1 MTRIDSARRRLLR
14 TPRPVSRGRTGQGVP
29 ARRHA
34 GTGWI
39 VRQTGFY
46 VIERLVAF
54 SVRRRWLVLVAAA
67 LITVAGVVAAAH
79 LFRINTDV
87 ERLIEPSVSWRQDE
101 IAFEKAFPQRTNLV
115 AAVIDGET
123 PEIAE
128 EAAARFA
135 EALKSHRSEIETVYR
150 PDGGPFFDRNG
161 LLLMSQEELEQTTQR
176 LIEQQGLLGP
186 LAADPSL
193 RGVMRVLNLGVKGVK
208 SGDAKLEDLAQPMTQ
223 IDETLRKVLDGQ
235 RARMSW
241 QTLLA
246 GGRSETT
253 DKRKFV
259 MIQPVLDYNALEP
272 GREATKLIRRVAAEQ
287 NIDAAHGLRIR
298 LTGPVA
304 VADDEFATLADDAF
318 LNYSLTT
325 AAIVLFLWLAL
336 RSGPLVVAVLITTF
350 SGLVVTAALGLAM
363 VGELNPISVA
373 FAALFVGLGIDF
385 GIQFAVRY
393 RADRY
398 ELGNVEAALRGAA
411 RGVGW
416 SLTLA
421 AISLLAGFFAFLPT
435 QFRGVSELGLIAGVG
450 MIVAYLFALT
460 LLPAL
465 IAVFN
470 PRGEKRAVETTWM
483 AGVDHWIVEH
493 RKWVLIFVGLIT
505 LAGIPLLLKLPFDSN
520 PMHLRSPK
528 VESIA
533 TYLDLIKDPATSPNS
548 IDVLAPN
555 VDAVPAL
562 SKRLEGLDAV
572 AKVISID
579 TFVPRDQ
586 DQKLATI
593 QETAQLLAPALNP
606 VRKPPP
612 PTDAENVKALKE
624 TAAALKSIAN
634 GDSAGAKAADRL
646 SGTLDT
652 LAAAQAEK
660 REAASVALT
669 TDLKTLMSRL
679 SGLLDPK
686 KITLDNLPKPLKAE
700 WVTSDGR
707 ARIEVHPKGD
717 SNDDE
722 VLRRFAKE
730 VQTVDPHA
738 TGAPIATTESSYTIL
753 GAFVQAGLTALAL
766 IFILLSVA
774 LRKPWDVAMTLGPLV
789 LATLWTLMALKVI
802 GMPLNFANIIALPLM
817 LAVGVAFHIYYV
829 IAWRAGVVDMLAS
842 SLTRAI
848 FFSALTTGTAFGSLM
863 LSSHPGTASM
873 GELLALS
880 LFFTLIAAFFVVPA
894 FLGPPPKQPDAD
906 RPEGTEAGRQ
916 SGEVAREHAAV
927 K

>member
-1 MTRIDSARRRLLR
+1 M
-14 TPRPVSRGRTGQGVP
+14 
-29 ARRHA
+29 
-34 GTGWI
+34 
-39 VRQTGFY
+39 
-46 VIERLVAF
+46 IERLVAF

-67 LITVAGVVAAAH
+67 LLTVAGVGAAAH

-87 ERLIEPSVSWRQDE
+87 ERLIEPSVSWRKDE

-135 EALKSHRSEIETVYR
+135 EALKAHRSEIETVYR

-193 RGVMRVLNLGVKGVK
+193 RGVMRVLSLGVKGVK
-208 SGDAKLEDLAQPMTQ
+208 SGDAKLEDLAQPMEQ
-223 IDETLRKVLDGQ
+223 IDGTLRKVLDGQ

-253 DKRKFV
+253 DTRKFV

-272 GREATKLIRRVAAEQ
+272 GREATKLIRRLAAEQ

-336 RSGPLVVAVLITTF
+336 RSGPLVISVLITTF
-350 SGLVVTAALGLAM
+350 AGLVVTAALGLIM

-398 ELGNVEAALRGAA
+398 ELGSVDAALRGAA

-421 AISLLAGFFAFLPT
+421 AVSLLAGFFAFLPT

-450 MIVAYLFALT
+450 MIVAYLFSLT

-483 AGVDHWIVEH
+483 AGVDHWIIEH
-493 RKWVLIFVGLIT
+493 RKWVLIFVGVIT
-505 LAGIPLLLKLPFDSN
+505 VAGIPLLLKLPFDSN

-606 VRKPPP
+606 ARKPPP

-624 TAAALKSIAN
+624 TAAALKTIAN

-652 LAAAQAEK
+652 LAAAPAEK

-894 FLGPPPKQPDAD
+894 FLGPPPKQPDAE
-906 RPEGTEAGRQ
+906 RPEGKETGRPP
-916 SGEVAREHAAV
+916 GTVAREHATV

>member
-1 MTRIDSARRRLLR
+1 M
-14 TPRPVSRGRTGQGVP
+14 
-29 ARRHA
+29 
-34 GTGWI
+34 
-39 VRQTGFY
+39 
-46 VIERLVAF
+46 IERLVAF

-67 LITVAGVVAAAH
+67 LLTVAGAGAAAH

-87 ERLIEPSVSWRQDE
+87 ERLIEPSVPWRQDE

-115 AAVIDGET
+115 AAVIDGQT

-193 RGVMRVLNLGVKGVK
+193 RGVMRVLTLGVKGVK

-223 IDETLRKVLDGQ
+223 IDDTLRKVLDGQ

-253 DKRKFV
+253 DTRKFV

-325 AAIVLFLWLAL
+325 AAIVLFLGLAL
-336 RSGPLVVAVLITTF
+336 RSAPLVAAVLITTF
-350 SGLVVTAALGLAM
+350 AGLVVTAALGLLM

-398 ELGNVEAALRGAA
+398 ELGSVDAALRGAA

-421 AISLLAGFFAFLPT
+421 AVSLLAGFFAFLPT

-450 MIVAYLFALT
+450 MIVAYLFSLT

-470 PRGEKRAVETTWM
+470 PKGEKRAVETTWM
-483 AGVDHWIVEH
+483 AGVDHWIIEH

-505 LAGIPLLLKLPFDSN
+505 VAGIPLLLKLPFDSN

-555 VDAVPAL
+555 VEAVPAL
-562 SKRLEGLDAV
+562 SERLLKLDSV

-606 VRKPPP
+606 ARKPPP
-612 PTDAENVKALKE
+612 PTDAENVKALKD
-624 TAAALKSIAN
+624 TAAALKTIAS
-634 GDSAGAKAADRL
+634 GDNAGAKAAARL

-652 LAAAQAEK
+652 LADAPAEK

-717 SNDDE
+717 SNDDQ
-722 VLRRFAKE
+722 VLRHFAKE
-730 VQTVDPHA
+730 VLSIDPHA
-738 TGAPIATTESSYTIL
+738 TGAPVATTESSYTIL

-880 LFFTLIAAFFVVPA
+880 LFFTLVAAFFVVPA

-906 RPEGTEAGRQ
+906 RPEGTEAGRPP
-916 SGEVAREHAAV
+916 GEVAREHAAV

>member
-1 MTRIDSARRRLLR
+1 MQDA
-14 TPRPVSRGRTGQGVP
+14 SRCVAGQ
-29 ARRHA
+29 A
-34 GTGWI
+34 GSSG
-39 VRQTGFY
+39 QAGFY

-54 SVRRRWLVLVAAA
+54 SVRRRWLVLVTAAI
-67 LITVAGVVAAAH
+67 LTVAGVAAAAH

-87 ERLIEPSVSWRQDE
+87 ERLIDPSVPWRQDE

-115 AAVIDGET
+115 AAVIDGAT

-135 EALKSHRSEIETVYR
+135 DALKTHRSEIETVYR

-161 LLLMSQEELEQTTQR
+161 LLLMSQQELEQTTQR

-193 RGVMRVLNLGVKGVK
+193 RGVMRVLSLGVKGVK
-208 SGDAKLEDLAQPMTQ
+208 SGDAKIDDLAQPMTQ
-223 IDETLRKVLDGQ
+223 IDDTLRKVLAGE

-246 GGRSETT
+246 GGKTQVT
-253 DKRKFV
+253 DTRKFV

-272 GREATKLIRRVAAEQ
+272 GREATQLIRRIAAEQ
-287 NIDAAHGLRIR
+287 NIDSAHGLRIR

-325 AAIVLFLWLAL
+325 AAIVLFLALAL
-336 RSGPLVVAVLITTF
+336 HSAPLVVAVLITTF
-350 SGLVVTAALGLAM
+350 AGLVVTAALGLAM

-398 ELGNVEAALRGAA
+398 ETGDCDTAIRAAS

-421 AISLLAGFFAFLPT
+421 AVSLLAGFFAFLPT
-435 QFRGVSELGLIAGVG
+435 KFRGVSELGLIAGVG
-450 MIVAYLFALT
+450 MIVAYLFSLT

-483 AGVDHWIVEH
+483 AGVDHWIIEH

-505 LAGIPLLLKLPFDSN
+505 VAGIPLLLKLPFDSN

-533 TYLDLIKDPATSPNS
+533 TYLDLIKDPATSPNT
-548 IDVLAPN
+548 IDVLAPD
-555 VDAVPAL
+555 VAAVPAL
-562 SKRLEGLDAV
+562 SQRLLKLDTV
-572 AKVISID
+572 AEVHSID

-606 VRKPPP
+606 SRRPPP
-612 PTDAENVKALKE
+612 PTDADNVKALRE
-624 TAAALKSIAN
+624 TAAALKTIAGGSEPGN
-634 GDSAGAKAADRL
+634 KAADRL
-646 SGTLDT
+646 SATLET
-652 LAAAQAEK
+652 LASAPAEK

-686 KITLDNLPKPLKAE
+686 KITLDNLPKQLKAE
-700 WVTSDGR
+700 WVTADGR

-717 SNDDE
+717 SNNDE

-753 GAFVQAGLTALAL
+753 GAFVQAGITALVL
-766 IFILLSVA
+766 IFIILSVA

-880 LFFTLIAAFFVVPA
+880 LFFTLLAAFFVVPA
-894 FLGPPPKQPDAD
+894 FLGPPPKQPDAN
-906 RPEGTEAGRQ
+906 RPEGDAAALPPGGT
-916 SGEVAREHAAV
+916 VARETAAV

>member
-1 MTRIDSARRRLLR
+1 M
-14 TPRPVSRGRTGQGVP
+14 
-29 ARRHA
+29 
-34 GTGWI
+34 
-39 VRQTGFY
+39 
-46 VIERLVAF
+46 IEGLVAF
-54 SVRRRWLVLVAAA
+54 SVRRRWLVLITAAILTIVGVA
-67 LITVAGVVAAAH
+67 AAAH

-87 ERLIEPSVSWRQDE
+87 ERLIDPSVSWRKDE

-135 EALKSHRSEIETVYR
+135 EALKAHRSEIETVYR

-193 RGVMRVLNLGVKGVK
+193 RGVMRVLSLGVKGVK
-208 SGDAKLEDLAQPMTQ
+208 SGDAKLEDLAQPMEQ
-223 IDETLRKVLDGQ
+223 IDGTLRKVLDGQ

-253 DKRKFV
+253 DTRKFV

-272 GREATKLIRRVAAEQ
+272 GREATKLIRRLAAEQ

-336 RSGPLVVAVLITTF
+336 RSGPLVISVLITTF
-350 SGLVVTAALGLAM
+350 AGLVVTAALGLIM

-398 ELGNVEAALRGAA
+398 ELGSVDAALRGAA

-421 AISLLAGFFAFLPT
+421 AVSLLAGFFAFLPT

-450 MIVAYLFALT
+450 MIVAYLFSLT

-483 AGVDHWIVEH
+483 AGVDHWIIEH
-493 RKWVLIFVGLIT
+493 RKWVLIFVGVIT
-505 LAGIPLLLKLPFDSN
+505 VAGIPLLLKLPFDSN

-606 VRKPPP
+606 ARKPPP

-624 TAAALKSIAN
+624 TAAALKTIAN

-652 LAAAQAEK
+652 LAAAPAEK

-894 FLGPPPKQPDAD
+894 FLGPPPKQPDAE
-906 RPEGTEAGRQ
+906 RPEGKEAGRPP
-916 SGEVAREHAAV
+916 GTVAREHATV

>member
-1 MTRIDSARRRLLR
+1 M
-14 TPRPVSRGRTGQGVP
+14 
-29 ARRHA
+29 
-34 GTGWI
+34 
-39 VRQTGFY
+39 
-46 VIERLVAF
+46 IERLVAF

-67 LITVAGVVAAAH
+67 LLTVAGVGAAAH

-87 ERLIEPSVSWRQDE
+87 ERLIEPSVSWRKDE

-135 EALKSHRSEIETVYR
+135 EALKAHRSEIETVYR

-193 RGVMRVLNLGVKGVK
+193 RGVMRVLSLGVKGVK
-208 SGDAKLEDLAQPMTQ
+208 SGDAKLEDLAQPMEQ
-223 IDETLRKVLDGQ
+223 IDGTLRKVLDGQ

-253 DKRKFV
+253 DTRKFV

-272 GREATKLIRRVAAEQ
+272 GREATKLIRRLAAEQ

-336 RSGPLVVAVLITTF
+336 RSGPLVISVLITTF
-350 SGLVVTAALGLAM
+350 AGLVVTAALGLIM

-398 ELGNVEAALRGAA
+398 ELGSVDAALRGAA

-421 AISLLAGFFAFLPT
+421 AVSLLAGFFAFLPT

-450 MIVAYLFALT
+450 MIVAYLFSLT

-483 AGVDHWIVEH
+483 AGVDHWIIEH
-493 RKWVLIFVGLIT
+493 RKWVLIFVGVIT
-505 LAGIPLLLKLPFDSN
+505 VAGIPLLLKLPFDSN

-562 SKRLEGLDAV
+562 SKRLVGLDAV

-606 VRKPPP
+606 ARKPPP

-624 TAAALKSIAN
+624 TAAALKTIAN

-652 LAAAQAEK
+652 LAAAPAEK

-894 FLGPPPKQPDAD
+894 FLGPPPKQPDAE
-906 RPEGTEAGRQ
+906 RPEGKETGRPP
-916 SGEVAREHAAV
+916 GTVAREHATV

>member
-1 MTRIDSARRRLLR
+1 M
-14 TPRPVSRGRTGQGVP
+14 
-29 ARRHA
+29 
-34 GTGWI
+34 
-39 VRQTGFY
+39 
-46 VIERLVAF
+46 IERLVAF

-67 LITVAGVVAAAH
+67 LLTVAGAGTAAH
-79 LFRINTDV
+79 MFRINTDV
-87 ERLIEPSVSWRQDE
+87 ERLIEPSVPWRQDE

-128 EAAARFA
+128 EGAARFA

-193 RGVMRVLNLGVKGVK
+193 RGVMRVLSLGVKGVK

-223 IDETLRKVLDGQ
+223 IDETLRKALDGQ

-350 SGLVVTAALGLAM
+350 SGLVVTAALGLLM

-398 ELGNVEAALRGAA
+398 ELGDVDSALRGAA

-435 QFRGVSELGLIAGVG
+435 KFRGVSELGLIAGVG
-450 MIVAYLFALT
+450 MIVAYLFSLT

-483 AGVDHWIVEH
+483 AGVDHWIIEH

-505 LAGIPLLLKLPFDSN
+505 VAGIPLLLKLPFDSN

-555 VDAVPAL
+555 VDAVPEL
-562 SKRLEGLDAV
+562 TKRLEGLEAV

-593 QETAQLLAPALNP
+593 QETAQLLGPALNP
-606 VRKPPP
+606 ARKPPP
-612 PTDAENVKALKE
+612 PTDAENVKALKD
-624 TAAALKSIAN
+624 TAAALKTIAG

-652 LAAAQAEK
+652 LAAAPAEK

-679 SGLLDPK
+679 AGLLDPK

-717 SNDDE
+717 SNNDE
-722 VLRRFAKE
+722 VLRRFANE

-738 TGAPIATTESSYTIL
+738 TGAPVATTESSYTIL

-848 FFSALTTGTAFGSLM
+848 FFSAMTTGTAFGSLI

-894 FLGPPPKQPDAD
+894 FLGPPPKHPDAD
-906 RPEGTEAGRQ
+906 RPEGTEAGR
-916 SGEVAREHAAV
+916 SAGEVAREPAAV

>member
-1 MTRIDSARRRLLR
+1 M
-14 TPRPVSRGRTGQGVP
+14 
-29 ARRHA
+29 
-34 GTGWI
+34 
-39 VRQTGFY
+39 
-46 VIERLVAF
+46 IERLVAF

-67 LITVAGVVAAAH
+67 LLTVAGVGAAAH

-87 ERLIEPSVSWRQDE
+87 ERLIEPSVSWRKDE

-135 EALKSHRSEIETVYR
+135 EALKAHRSEIETVYR

-193 RGVMRVLNLGVKGVK
+193 RGVMRVLSLGVKGVK
-208 SGDAKLEDLAQPMTQ
+208 SGDAKLEDLAQPMEQ
-223 IDETLRKVLDGQ
+223 IDGTLRKVLDGQ

-253 DKRKFV
+253 DTRKFV

-272 GREATKLIRRVAAEQ
+272 GREATKLIRRLAAEQ

-336 RSGPLVVAVLITTF
+336 RSGPLVISVLITTF
-350 SGLVVTAALGLAM
+350 AGLVVTAALGLIM

-398 ELGNVEAALRGAA
+398 ELGSVDAALRGAA

-421 AISLLAGFFAFLPT
+421 AVSLLAGFFAFLPT

-450 MIVAYLFALT
+450 MIVAYLFSLT

-483 AGVDHWIVEH
+483 AGVDHWIIEH
-493 RKWVLIFVGLIT
+493 RKWVLIFVGVIT
-505 LAGIPLLLKLPFDSN
+505 VAGIPLLLKLPFDSN

-606 VRKPPP
+606 ARKPPP

-624 TAAALKSIAN
+624 TAAALKTIAN

-652 LAAAQAEK
+652 LAAAPAEK

-686 KITLDNLPKPLKAE
+686 KITLDNLPKPLRAE

-894 FLGPPPKQPDAD
+894 FLGPPPKQPDAE
-906 RPEGTEAGRQ
+906 RPEGKEAGRPP
-916 SGEVAREHAAV
+916 GTVAREHATV

>member
-1 MTRIDSARRRLLR
+1 M
-14 TPRPVSRGRTGQGVP
+14 
-29 ARRHA
+29 
-34 GTGWI
+34 
-39 VRQTGFY
+39 
-46 VIERLVAF
+46 IERLVAF

-67 LITVAGVVAAAH
+67 LLTVAGAGAAAH

-87 ERLIEPSVSWRQDE
+87 ERLIEPSVPWRQDE

-115 AAVIDGET
+115 AAVIDGQT

-193 RGVMRVLNLGVKGVK
+193 RGVMRVLTLGVKGVK

-223 IDETLRKVLDGQ
+223 IDDTLRKVLDGQ

-253 DKRKFV
+253 DTRKFV

-325 AAIVLFLWLAL
+325 AAIVLFLGLAL
-336 RSGPLVVAVLITTF
+336 RSAPLVAAVLITTF
-350 SGLVVTAALGLAM
+350 AGLVVTAALGLLM

-398 ELGNVEAALRGAA
+398 ELGSVDAALRGAA

-421 AISLLAGFFAFLPT
+421 AVSLLAGFFAFLPT

-450 MIVAYLFALT
+450 MIVAYLFSLT

-470 PRGEKRAVETTWM
+470 PKGEKRAVETTWM
-483 AGVDHWIVEH
+483 AGVDHWIIEH

-505 LAGIPLLLKLPFDSN
+505 VAGIPLLLKLPFDSN

-555 VDAVPAL
+555 VEAVPAL
-562 SKRLEGLDAV
+562 SERLLKLDSV

-606 VRKPPP
+606 ARKPPP
-612 PTDAENVKALKE
+612 PTDAENVKALKD
-624 TAAALKSIAN
+624 TAAALKTIAS
-634 GDSAGAKAADRL
+634 GDAAGAKAAARL

-652 LAAAQAEK
+652 LADAPAEK

-717 SNDDE
+717 SNDDQ
-722 VLRRFAKE
+722 VLRHFAKE
-730 VQTVDPHA
+730 VLSIDPHA
-738 TGAPIATTESSYTIL
+738 TGAPVATTESSYTIL

-880 LFFTLIAAFFVVPA
+880 LFFTLVAAFFVVPA

-906 RPEGTEAGRQ
+906 RPEGTEAGRPP
-916 SGEVAREHAAV
+916 GEVAREHAAV

>member
-1 MTRIDSARRRLLR
+1 M
-14 TPRPVSRGRTGQGVP
+14 
-29 ARRHA
+29 
-34 GTGWI
+34 
-39 VRQTGFY
+39 
-46 VIERLVAF
+46 IERLVAF

-67 LITVAGVVAAAH
+67 LLTVAGAGTAAH

-87 ERLIEPSVSWRQDE
+87 ERLIEPSVPWRQDE

-161 LLLMSQEELEQTTQR
+161 LLLMSQEDLEKTTQR

-193 RGVMRVLNLGVKGVK
+193 RGVMRVLTLGVKGVK

-253 DKRKFV
+253 DTRKFV

-272 GREATKLIRRVAAEQ
+272 GREATKLIRRLAAEQ

-398 ELGNVEAALRGAA
+398 ELGSVEAALRGAA

-421 AISLLAGFFAFLPT
+421 AVSLLAGFFAFLPT
-435 QFRGVSELGLIAGVG
+435 KFRGVSELGLIAGVG
-450 MIVAYLFALT
+450 MIVAYLFSLT

-505 LAGIPLLLKLPFDSN
+505 VAGIPLLLKLPFDSN

-555 VDAVPAL
+555 VDAVPEL
-562 SKRLEGLDAV
+562 TKRLEGLDAV

-593 QETAQLLAPALNP
+593 QETAQLLGPALNP
-606 VRKPPP
+606 SRKPPP
-612 PTDAENVKALKE
+612 PTDAENVKALKD
-624 TAAALKSIAN
+624 TAAALKTIAS

-652 LAAAQAEK
+652 LAAAPAEK
-660 REAASVALT
+660 REEASVALT

-717 SNDDE
+717 SNNDE

-738 TGAPIATTESSYTIL
+738 TGAPVATTESSYTIL

-880 LFFTLIAAFFVVPA
+880 LFFTLLAAFFVVPA
-894 FLGPPPKQPDAD
+894 FLGPPPKQPDA
-906 RPEGTEAGRQ
+906 RCPEGEEAGRPP
-916 SGEVAREHAAV
+916 GEVAREPAAV

>member
-1 MTRIDSARRRLLR
+1 M
-14 TPRPVSRGRTGQGVP
+14 
-29 ARRHA
+29 
-34 GTGWI
+34 
-39 VRQTGFY
+39 
-46 VIERLVAF
+46 IERLVAF

-67 LITVAGVVAAAH
+67 LLTVAGVGAAAH

-87 ERLIEPSVSWRQDE
+87 ERLIEPSVSWRKDE

-135 EALKSHRSEIETVYR
+135 EALKAHRSEIETVYR

-193 RGVMRVLNLGVKGVK
+193 RGVMRVLSLGVKGVK
-208 SGDAKLEDLAQPMTQ
+208 SGDAKLEDLAQPMEQ

-253 DKRKFV
+253 DTRKFV

-272 GREATKLIRRVAAEQ
+272 GREATKLIRRLAAEQ

-336 RSGPLVVAVLITTF
+336 RSGPLVISVLITTF
-350 SGLVVTAALGLAM
+350 AGLVVTAALGLIM

-398 ELGNVEAALRGAA
+398 ELGSVDAALRGAA

-421 AISLLAGFFAFLPT
+421 AVSLLAGFFAFLPT

-450 MIVAYLFALT
+450 MIVAYLFSLT

-483 AGVDHWIVEH
+483 AGVDHWIIEH
-493 RKWVLIFVGLIT
+493 RKWVLIFVGVIT
-505 LAGIPLLLKLPFDSN
+505 VAGIPLLLKLPFDSN

-606 VRKPPP
+606 ARKPPP

-624 TAAALKSIAN
+624 TAAALKTIAN

-652 LAAAQAEK
+652 LAAAPAEK

-894 FLGPPPKQPDAD
+894 FLGPPPKQPDAE
-906 RPEGTEAGRQ
+906 RPEGKEAGRPP
-916 SGEVAREHAAV
+916 GTVAREHATV

>member
-1 MTRIDSARRRLLR
+1 M
-14 TPRPVSRGRTGQGVP
+14 
-29 ARRHA
+29 
-34 GTGWI
+34 
-39 VRQTGFY
+39 
-46 VIERLVAF
+46 IERLVAF
-54 SVRRRWLVLVAAA
+54 SVQRRWLVIAMIA
-67 LITVAGVVAAAH
+67 LITAASGGVAAH

-87 ERLIEPSVSWRQDE
+87 ERLIEPSVPWRQDE
-101 IAFEKAFPQRTNLV
+101 IQFEKAFPQRSNLV
-115 AAVIDGET
+115 VAVIDGRT

-128 EAAARFA
+128 EAAVEFA
-135 EALKSHRSEIETVYR
+135 KALAVHKDQIDTVYR

-161 LLLMSQEELEQTTQR
+161 LLLMSQKELEQTTEK

-193 RGVMRVLNLGVKGVK
+193 RGIMRVLAMGAKGVK
-208 SGDAKLEDLAQPMTQ
+208 SGDAKLEDLEQPITR
-223 IDETLRKVLDGQ
+223 IDDTLKTVLSGKP
-235 RARMSW
+235 ARMSW
-241 QTLLA
+241 QELLA
-246 GGRSETT
+246 GGKTEST

-272 GREATKLIRRVAAEQ
+272 GREATKLIRSVAKDLKITEAE
-287 NIDAAHGLRIR
+287 GLRMR

-304 VADDEFATLADDAF
+304 VADDEFATLSDDAF
-318 LNYSLTT
+318 LNYSITT
-325 AAIVLFLWLAL
+325 AAIVLFLFLAL
-336 RSGPLVVAVLITTF
+336 RSGPLVIAVLITTF
-350 SGLVVTAALGLAM
+350 AGLVVTAALGLLM

-398 ELGNVEAALRGAA
+398 EVGEVGAAIRAAA
-411 RGVGW
+411 RGVGV

-421 AISLLAGFFAFLPT
+421 AISLIAGFFAFLPT

-470 PRGEKRAVETTWM
+470 PRGERRAVETTWL
-483 AGVDHWIVEH
+483 AGADHWIVEN
-493 RKWVLIFVGLIT
+493 RKYVLIGVGLIT
-505 LAGIPLLLKLPFDSN
+505 IAGIPLLLKLPFDSN
-520 PMHLRSPK
+520 PMHLRSSK

-533 TYLDLIKDPATSPNS
+533 TYLDLIQDPATSPNTV
-548 IDVLAPN
+548 DALAPN
-555 VDAVPAL
+555 VDGVPAL
-562 SKRLEGLDAV
+562 SDRLLKLEAV
-572 AKVISID
+572 AKVINID

-586 DQKLATI
+586 DQKLQTI
-593 QETAQLLAPALNP
+593 AETAQLLGPALNP
-606 VRKPPP
+606 GKKPPP
-612 PTDAENVKALKE
+612 PTDAENVKAIRE
-624 TAAALKSIAN
+624 TAVALKGIDD
-634 GDSAGAKAADRL
+634 GKSAGGKAAGAL
-646 SGTLDT
+646 SATLDT
-652 LAAAQAEK
+652 LAAAPVTT

-669 TDLKTLMSRL
+669 TDLRTLLRRL
-679 SGLLDPK
+679 GGLLNPE
-686 KITLDNLPKPLKAE
+686 KITLQNLPPQLKAE
-700 WVTSDGR
+700 WVTADGR
-707 ARIEVHPKGD
+707 SRIEVHPKGD
-717 SNDDE
+717 SNNDE
-722 VLRRFAKE
+722 VLRRFAKQ
-730 VQTVDPHA
+730 VQTVAPHA
-738 TGAPIATTESSYTIL
+738 TGAPIATTESSHTIL

-766 IFILLSVA
+766 IFIILSVA

-789 LATLWTLMALKVI
+789 LATLWTLMTLHLV

-829 IAWRAGVVDMLAS
+829 IAWRAGVADMLAS

-848 FFSALTTGTAFGSLM
+848 FFSALTTGTAFGSLV

-873 GELLALS
+873 GKLLALS

-894 FLGPPPKQPDAD
+894 FLGPPPKRPDAK
-906 RPEGTEAGRQ
+906 RPEGKDAGKPAAADRA
-916 SGEVAREHAAV
+916 AREPVAA

>member
-1 MTRIDSARRRLLR
+1 M
-14 TPRPVSRGRTGQGVP
+14 
-29 ARRHA
+29 
-34 GTGWI
+34 
-39 VRQTGFY
+39 
-46 VIERLVAF
+46 IERLVAF

-67 LITVAGVVAAAH
+67 LLTVAGAGAAAH

-87 ERLIEPSVSWRQDE
+87 ERLIEPSVPWRQDE

-115 AAVIDGET
+115 AAVIDGQT

-161 LLLMSQEELEQTTQR
+161 LLLMSQQELEQTTQR

-193 RGVMRVLNLGVKGVK
+193 RGVMRVLTLGVKGVK

-223 IDETLRKVLDGQ
+223 IDDTLRKVLDGQ

-253 DKRKFV
+253 DTRKFV

-325 AAIVLFLWLAL
+325 AAIVLFLGLAL
-336 RSGPLVVAVLITTF
+336 RSAPLVAAVLITTF
-350 SGLVVTAALGLAM
+350 AGLVVTAALGLLM

-398 ELGNVEAALRGAA
+398 ELGSVDAALRGAA

-421 AISLLAGFFAFLPT
+421 AVSLLAGFFAFLPT

-450 MIVAYLFALT
+450 MIVAYLFSLT

-470 PRGEKRAVETTWM
+470 PKGEKRAVETTWM
-483 AGVDHWIVEH
+483 AGVDHWIIEH

-505 LAGIPLLLKLPFDSN
+505 VAGIPLLLKLPFDSN

-555 VDAVPAL
+555 VEAVPAL
-562 SKRLEGLDAV
+562 SERLLKLDSV

-606 VRKPPP
+606 ARKPPP
-612 PTDAENVKALKE
+612 PTDAENVKALKD
-624 TAAALKSIAN
+624 TAAALKTIAT
-634 GDSAGAKAADRL
+634 GDAAGAKAAARL

-652 LAAAQAEK
+652 LADAPAEK

-717 SNDDE
+717 SNDDQ
-722 VLRRFAKE
+722 VLRHFAKE
-730 VQTVDPHA
+730 VLSIDPHA
-738 TGAPIATTESSYTIL
+738 TGAPVATTESSYTIL

-880 LFFTLIAAFFVVPA
+880 LFFTLVAAFFVVPA

-906 RPEGTEAGRQ
+906 RPEGTEAGRPP
-916 SGEVAREHAAV
+916 GEVAREHAAV

>member
-1 MTRIDSARRRLLR
+1 
-14 TPRPVSRGRTGQGVP
+14 
-29 ARRHA
+29 
-34 GTGWI
+34 
-39 VRQTGFY
+39 

-67 LITVAGVVAAAH
+67 LLTVAGAGAAAH

-87 ERLIEPSVSWRQDE
+87 ERLIEPSVPWRQDE

-115 AAVIDGET
+115 AAVIDGQT

-193 RGVMRVLNLGVKGVK
+193 RGVMRVLTLGVKGVK

-223 IDETLRKVLDGQ
+223 IDDTLRKVLDGQ

-253 DKRKFV
+253 DTRKFV

-325 AAIVLFLWLAL
+325 AAIVLFLGLAL
-336 RSGPLVVAVLITTF
+336 RSAPLVAAVLITTF
-350 SGLVVTAALGLAM
+350 AGLVVTAALGLLM

-398 ELGNVEAALRGAA
+398 ELGSVDAALRGAA

-421 AISLLAGFFAFLPT
+421 AVSLLAGFFAFLPT

-450 MIVAYLFALT
+450 MIVAYLFSLT

-470 PRGEKRAVETTWM
+470 PKGEKRAVETTWM
-483 AGVDHWIVEH
+483 AGVDHWIIEH

-505 LAGIPLLLKLPFDSN
+505 VAGIPLLLKLPFDSN

-555 VDAVPAL
+555 VEAVPAL
-562 SKRLEGLDAV
+562 SERLLKLDSV

-606 VRKPPP
+606 ARKPPP
-612 PTDAENVKALKE
+612 PTDAENVKALKD
-624 TAAALKSIAN
+624 TAAALKTIAS
-634 GDSAGAKAADRL
+634 GDAAGAKAAARL

-652 LAAAQAEK
+652 LADAPAEK

-717 SNDDE
+717 SNDDQ
-722 VLRRFAKE
+722 VLRHFAKE
-730 VQTVDPHA
+730 VLSIDPHA
-738 TGAPIATTESSYTIL
+738 TGAPVATTESSYTIL

-880 LFFTLIAAFFVVPA
+880 LFFTLVAAFFVVPA

-906 RPEGTEAGRQ
+906 RPEGTEAGRPP
-916 SGEVAREHAAV
+916 GEVAREHAAV

>member
-1 MTRIDSARRRLLR
+1 M
-14 TPRPVSRGRTGQGVP
+14 
-29 ARRHA
+29 
-34 GTGWI
+34 
-39 VRQTGFY
+39 
-46 VIERLVAF
+46 IERLVAF

-67 LITVAGVVAAAH
+67 LLTVAGAGAAAH

-87 ERLIEPSVSWRQDE
+87 ERLIEPSVSWRKDE

-135 EALKSHRSEIETVYR
+135 EALKAHRSEIETVYR

-161 LLLMSQEELEQTTQR
+161 LLLMSQEELEKTTQR

-193 RGVMRVLNLGVKGVK
+193 RGVMRVLSLGVKGVK
-208 SGDAKLEDLAQPMTQ
+208 SGDAKLEDLAQPMEQ
-223 IDETLRKVLDGQ
+223 IDGTLRKTLDGQ

-253 DKRKFV
+253 DTRKFV

-272 GREATKLIRRVAAEQ
+272 GREATKLIRRLAAEQ

-336 RSGPLVVAVLITTF
+336 RSGPLVISVLITTF
-350 SGLVVTAALGLAM
+350 AGLVVTAALGLIM

-398 ELGNVEAALRGAA
+398 ELGSVDAALRGAA

-421 AISLLAGFFAFLPT
+421 AVSLLAGFFAFLPT

-450 MIVAYLFALT
+450 MIVAYLFSLT

-483 AGVDHWIVEH
+483 AGVDHWIIEH

-593 QETAQLLAPALNP
+593 QETAQLLGPALNP
-606 VRKPPP
+606 ARKPAP
-612 PTDAENVKALKE
+612 PTDAENVKALKD
-624 TAAALKSIAN
+624 TAAALKTIAS

-652 LAAAQAEK
+652 LAAAPAEK

-906 RPEGTEAGRQ
+906 RPEGKEAGRTP
-916 SGEVAREHAAV
+916 GTVAREHATV

>member
-1 MTRIDSARRRLLR
+1 M
-14 TPRPVSRGRTGQGVP
+14 
-29 ARRHA
+29 
-34 GTGWI
+34 
-39 VRQTGFY
+39 
-46 VIERLVAF
+46 IERLVAF

-67 LITVAGVVAAAH
+67 LLTVAGAGAAAH
-79 LFRINTDV
+79 MFRINTDV
-87 ERLIEPSVSWRQDE
+87 ERLIEPSVPWRQDE

-115 AAVIDGET
+115 AAVIDGQT

-161 LLLMSQEELEQTTQR
+161 LLLMSQEELEQTTER

-193 RGVMRVLNLGVKGVK
+193 RGVMRVLALGAKGVK
-208 SGDAKLEDLAQPMTQ
+208 SGDAKLDDLAQPMTQ
-223 IDETLRKVLDGQ
+223 IDETLRKTLDGQ

-246 GGRSETT
+246 GGRSQTT
-253 DKRKFV
+253 DTRKFV

-350 SGLVVTAALGLAM
+350 SGLVVTAALGLLM

-398 ELGNVEAALRGAA
+398 ELGDVDSALRGAA

-435 QFRGVSELGLIAGVG
+435 KFRGVSELGLIAGVG
-450 MIVAYLFALT
+450 MIVAYLFSLT

-483 AGVDHWIVEH
+483 AGVDHWIIEH

-505 LAGIPLLLKLPFDSN
+505 VAGIPLLLKLPFDSN

-555 VDAVPAL
+555 VDAVPEL
-562 SKRLEGLDAV
+562 TKRLEGLEAV

-593 QETAQLLAPALNP
+593 QETAQLLGPALNP
-606 VRKPPP
+606 ARKPPP
-612 PTDAENVKALKE
+612 PTDAENVKALKD
-624 TAAALKSIAN
+624 TAAALKTFAG

-652 LAAAQAEK
+652 LAAAPAEK

-717 SNDDE
+717 SNNDE

-738 TGAPIATTESSYTIL
+738 TGAPVATTESSYTIL

-848 FFSALTTGTAFGSLM
+848 FFSAMTTGTAFGSLI

-894 FLGPPPKQPDAD
+894 FLGPPPKHPDAD
-906 RPEGTEAGRQ
+906 RPEGTEAGR
-916 SGEVAREHAAV
+916 SAGEVAREPAAV

>member
-1 MTRIDSARRRLLR
+1 M
-14 TPRPVSRGRTGQGVP
+14 
-29 ARRHA
+29 
-34 GTGWI
+34 
-39 VRQTGFY
+39 
-46 VIERLVAF
+46 IERLVAF

-67 LITVAGVVAAAH
+67 LLTVAGVGAAAH

-87 ERLIEPSVSWRQDE
+87 ERLIEPSVSWRKDE

-135 EALKSHRSEIETVYR
+135 EALKAHRSEIETVYR

-193 RGVMRVLNLGVKGVK
+193 RGVMRVLSLGVKGVK
-208 SGDAKLEDLAQPMTQ
+208 SGDAKLEDLAQPMEQ
-223 IDETLRKVLDGQ
+223 IDGTLRKVLDGQ

-253 DKRKFV
+253 DTRKFV

-272 GREATKLIRRVAAEQ
+272 GREATKLIRRLAAEQ

-336 RSGPLVVAVLITTF
+336 RSGPLVISVLITTF
-350 SGLVVTAALGLAM
+350 AGLVVTAALGLIM

-398 ELGNVEAALRGAA
+398 ELGSVDAALRGAA

-421 AISLLAGFFAFLPT
+421 AVSLLAGFFAFLPT

-450 MIVAYLFALT
+450 MIVAYLFSLT

-483 AGVDHWIVEH
+483 AGVDHWIIEH
-493 RKWVLIFVGLIT
+493 RKWVLIFVGVIT
-505 LAGIPLLLKLPFDSN
+505 VAGIPLLLKLPFDSN

-606 VRKPPP
+606 ARKPPP

-624 TAAALKSIAN
+624 TAAALKTIAN

-652 LAAAQAEK
+652 LAAAPAEK

-679 SGLLDPK
+679 SGLLDPE

-894 FLGPPPKQPDAD
+894 FLGPPPKQPDAE
-906 RPEGTEAGRQ
+906 RPEGKEAGRPP
-916 SGEVAREHAAV
+916 GTVAREHATV

>member
-1 MTRIDSARRRLLR
+1 M
-14 TPRPVSRGRTGQGVP
+14 
-29 ARRHA
+29 
-34 GTGWI
+34 
-39 VRQTGFY
+39 
-46 VIERLVAF
+46 IERLVAF
-54 SVRRRWLVLVAAA
+54 SVRRPWLVLVAAA
-67 LITVAGVVAAAH
+67 LLTVAGVGAAAH

-87 ERLIEPSVSWRQDE
+87 ERLIEPSVSWRKDE

-135 EALKSHRSEIETVYR
+135 EALKAHRSEIETVYR

-193 RGVMRVLNLGVKGVK
+193 RGVMRVLSLGVKGVK
-208 SGDAKLEDLAQPMTQ
+208 SGDAKLEDLAQPMEQ
-223 IDETLRKVLDGQ
+223 IDGTLRKVLDGQ

-253 DKRKFV
+253 DTRKFV

-272 GREATKLIRRVAAEQ
+272 GREATKLIRRLAAEQ

-336 RSGPLVVAVLITTF
+336 RSGPLVISVLITTF
-350 SGLVVTAALGLAM
+350 AGLVVTAALGLIM

-398 ELGNVEAALRGAA
+398 ELGSVDAALRGAA

-421 AISLLAGFFAFLPT
+421 AVSLLAGFFAFLPT

-450 MIVAYLFALT
+450 MIVAYLFSLT

-483 AGVDHWIVEH
+483 AGVDHWIIEH
-493 RKWVLIFVGLIT
+493 RKWVLIFVGVIT
-505 LAGIPLLLKLPFDSN
+505 VAGIPLLLKLPFDSN

-606 VRKPPP
+606 ARKPPP

-624 TAAALKSIAN
+624 TAAALKTIAN

-652 LAAAQAEK
+652 LAAAPAEK

-686 KITLDNLPKPLKAE
+686 KIALDNLPKPLKAE

-894 FLGPPPKQPDAD
+894 FLGPPPKQPDAE
-906 RPEGTEAGRQ
+906 RPEGKETGRPP
-916 SGEVAREHAAV
+916 GTVAREHATV

>member
-1 MTRIDSARRRLLR
+1 M
-14 TPRPVSRGRTGQGVP
+14 
-29 ARRHA
+29 
-34 GTGWI
+34 
-39 VRQTGFY
+39 
-46 VIERLVAF
+46 IERLVAF

-67 LITVAGVVAAAH
+67 LLTVAGAGAAAH

-87 ERLIEPSVSWRQDE
+87 ERLIEPSVPWRQDE

-193 RGVMRVLNLGVKGVK
+193 RGVMRVLSLGVKGVK
-208 SGDAKLEDLAQPMTQ
+208 SGDAKLEDLAQPMGQ
-223 IDETLRKVLDGQ
+223 IDETLRKALDGQ

-287 NIDAAHGLRIR
+287 NIDAGHGLRIR

-325 AAIVLFLWLAL
+325 AAIVLFLALAL
-336 RSGPLVVAVLITTF
+336 RSGPLVISVLITTF
-350 SGLVVTAALGLAM
+350 AGLIVTAALGLIM

-398 ELGNVEAALRGAA
+398 ELGSVDAALRGAA

-421 AISLLAGFFAFLPT
+421 AVSLLAGFFAFLPT

-450 MIVAYLFALT
+450 MIVAYLFSLT

-483 AGVDHWIVEH
+483 AGVDHWIIEH

-505 LAGIPLLLKLPFDSN
+505 VAGIPLLLKLPFDSN

-548 IDVLAPN
+548 IDVLAPT
-555 VDAVPAL
+555 VDGVPAL
-562 SKRLEGLDAV
+562 SKRLQGLEAV

-606 VRKPPP
+606 ARKPPP

-624 TAAALKSIAN
+624 TAAALKTIAS
-634 GDSAGAKAADRL
+634 GDSAGAKAADGL

-652 LAAAQAEK
+652 LAAAPAEK

-894 FLGPPPKQPDAD
+894 FLGPPPRQPDAD
-906 RPEGTEAGRQ
+906 RPEGKEAGRPP
-916 SGEVAREHAAV
+916 GTVAREHATA